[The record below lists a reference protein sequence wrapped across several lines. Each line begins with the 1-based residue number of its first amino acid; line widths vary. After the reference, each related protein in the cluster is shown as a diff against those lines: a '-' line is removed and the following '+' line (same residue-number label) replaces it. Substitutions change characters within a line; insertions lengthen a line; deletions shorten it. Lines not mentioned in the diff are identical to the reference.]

1 MARRYF
7 VDDSDNTISGL
18 TDIDEV
24 EVPTGYSAVLESTIR
39 AVDPPGADGRIR
51 SGSTWDGSTYTA
63 ATPNGLLI
71 PYDADTEL
79 GRKQIASTTL
89 HEFLHATTAGVHLV
103 RHEKPQ
109 IDVMRAED
117 FIAYAHHANYV
128 VAHMDT
134 INIGQFEAWVTQM
147 MLGAADVTSIQTYFE
162 HAHTLTEG
170 EIPHEACAWVNP
182 NDAVAVI
189 LKDARKDSTQGGN
202 DDGIGSWFEFEETDI
217 TTVDLGNGAWIRRL
231 PEA

>member
-63 ATPNGLLI
+63 ATPTGLLI

-79 GRKQIASTTL
+79 GRKQIAAQGL
-89 HEFLHATTAGVHLV
+89 HDYLILTRDAIQAVAHERIQAHVFWLLEFEA
-103 RHEKPQ
+103 
-109 IDVMRAED
+109 M
-117 FIAYAHHANYV
+117 AHWANYV
-128 VAHMDT
+128 AAHM
-134 INIGQFEAWVTQM
+134 
-147 MLGAADVTSIQTYFE
+147 TSI
-162 HAHTLTEG
+162 
-170 EIPHEACAWVNP
+170 
-182 NDAVAVI
+182 
-189 LKDARKDSTQGGN
+189 
-202 DDGIGSWFEFEETDI
+202 
-217 TTVDLGNGAWIRRL
+217 TVDQFIAWTQRMAQGPSGATDL
-231 PEA
+231 HDALFEQVHELEDMATSH

>member
-63 ATPNGLLI
+63 ATPDGLLI

-79 GRKQIASTTL
+79 GRRQIASTIL
-89 HEFLHATTAGVHLV
+89 HQYLKGVTEGVHAV
-103 RHEKPQ
+103 RHEKSQ
-109 IDVMRAED
+109 ADVEKVEQ
-117 FIAYAHHANYV
+117 FIAMAHWATYVAAN
-128 VAHMDT
+128 MGILTD
-134 INIGQFEAWVTQM
+134 NFETWVTLM
-147 MLGAADVTSIQTYFE
+147 TAGPSERLDRSGILPERPRPRLRIRYRRRRVRGWTPRTRRRWS
-162 HAHTLTEG
+162 
-170 EIPHEACAWVNP
+170 AWMRRVVGQLP
-182 NDAVAVI
+182 
-189 LKDARKDSTQGGN
+189 LLPQPTRMRRMG
-202 DDGIGSWFEFEETDI
+202 GSW
-217 TTVDLGNGAWIRRL
+217 ARWSS
-231 PEA
+231 

>member
-63 ATPNGLLI
+63 ATPTGLLI

-79 GRKQIASTTL
+79 GRKQIASTIL
-89 HEFLHATTAGVHLV
+89 HDYLKSVTEGVHAV

-109 IDVMRAED
+109 IDVERAEQ
-117 FIAYAHHANYV
+117 FIAMAHWANYIT
-128 VAHMDT
+128 AHMST
-134 INIGQFEAWVTQM
+134 INIDQFEAWTDAM
-147 MLGAADVTSIQTYFE
+147 ITGAADVTSVQTYFE
-162 HAHTLTEG
+162 EAHTL
-170 EIPHEACAWVNP
+170 
-182 NDAVAVI
+182 
-189 LKDARKDSTQGGN
+189 R
-202 DDGIGSWFEFEETDI
+202 
-217 TTVDLGNGAWIRRL
+217 
-231 PEA
+231 

>member
-79 GRKQIASTTL
+79 GRRQIASTTL
-89 HEFLHATTAGVHLV
+89 HQYLKSVTEGIHAV

-109 IDVMRAED
+109 ADVERVEQ
-117 FIAYAHHANYV
+117 FIAMAHWATYV
-128 VAHMDT
+128 AAHMGMLID
-134 INIGQFEAWVTQM
+134 NFETWVAM
-147 MLGAADVTSIQTYFE
+147 MVLGPE
-162 HAHTLTEG
+162 HASTIQEYFQSAHGLE
-170 EIPHEACAWVNP
+170 ENVIPTQACAWVSP
-182 NDAVAVI
+182 IDQTEVTG
-189 LKDARKDSTQGGN
+189 LMMARNKSTGRDPRRRQRQRLLA
-202 DDGIGSWFEFEETDI
+202 GSRARWSS
-217 TTVDLGNGAWIRRL
+217 
-231 PEA
+231 